1 MASVTSLTA
10 SVHQRLATALSAT
23 LPTADADPLLRRSDR
38 ADYQAN
44 GILALAKKAK
54 ANPRELATQVVARVE
69 SGELIGEI
77 EVSGPG
83 FLNIT
88 LTDRAITQNLAA
100 RYADD
105 TGRLG
110 VPTAERPGTT
120 VIDYAQPNVAKEMH
134 VGHLRSAVIGDA
146 VVQIL
151 EFTGENVVRRHHIG
165 DWGTQFGMLIQY
177 LDEHPHELDHKDA
190 RVSGEEAMSNLD
202 RLYKAARKLFDS
214 DEEFKTRARRRVVDL
229 QAGDPH
235 TLATWQK
242 FVDESKIYFFSVFEK
257 LDMEV
262 RDADI
267 VGESGYNDMLDETCR
282 LLEESGVA
290 VRSEGALCVF
300 FDDVKGPD
308 GNPVPLIV
316 KKSDGG
322 YGYAATDLSAIR
334 DRVFHLKANSLL
346 YVVDARQ
353 SLHFKMVFETAR
365 RAGWLNDDDVKAFQL
380 AFGTVLGKDGKPFKT
395 REGETIRLVD
405 LLDEAIDRAT
415 AVVREKAEKVGLTE
429 EEIVENGRY
438 VGIGA
443 VKYADLSTSAVR
455 DYKFDLDQMV
465 SLNGDTSV
473 YLQYAYAR
481 IQSILRKAGE
491 AGPAA
496 HPELELAPAERAL
509 GLHLDQF
516 GEAVAEV
523 AESYE
528 PHKLAAYLFR
538 LATLLTSFYD
548 QCPVLKAESPAQ
560 VENRLFL
567 VDLTARTLHR
577 GMALLATRTPSPH
590 APPPGYRPPAAG
602 RVALRHPRPGRCR
615 CLPLQSL
622 AWRPFPIRCPSWRPT
637 RAGVCSGLNSRFRR
651 GG

>member
-1 MASVTSLTA
+1 MASVPSLA
-10 SVHQRLATALSAT
+10 STVQQRLADALSAA
-23 LPTADADPLLRRSDR
+23 LPEAGSVDPLLRRSDR
-38 ADYQAN
+38 ADFQAN
-44 GILALAKKAK
+44 GILALAKKLK
-54 ANPRELATQVVARVE
+54 GNPRELAAKVTDALPANDV
-69 SGELIGEI
+69 IKEI

-88 LTDRAITQNLAA
+88 ITDEAIVKTLAA
-100 RYADD
+100 RAADD
-105 TGRLG
+105 RLG
-110 VPTAERPGTT
+110 IPLAENPGTT

-151 EFTGENVVRRHHIG
+151 QFTGEQVIRRHHIG

-177 LDEHPHELDHKDA
+177 LIEHPHELDHKSGEE
-190 RVSGEEAMSNLD
+190 VSGEEAMSNLN
-202 RLYKAARKLFDS
+202 RLYKAARVVFDS

-229 QAGDPH
+229 QAGDPE
-235 TLATWQK
+235 TVSLWQK
-242 FVDESKIYFFSVFEK
+242 FVDESKIYFNSVFEK
-257 LDMEV
+257 LDMEIN
-262 RDADI
+262 DADV
-267 VGESGYNDMLDETCR
+267 VGESGYNHMLDETCH

-290 VRSEGALCVF
+290 VRSNGALCVF

-308 GNPVPLIV
+308 GNPTPLIV

-334 DRVFHLKANSLL
+334 DRVQNLGADTLL

-365 RAGWLNDDDVKAFQL
+365 RAGWLNDKVHAAQL

-395 REGETIRLVD
+395 REGETVRLVD
-405 LLDEAIDRAT
+405 LLDEAIERAT
-415 AVVREKAEKVGLTE
+415 AVVREKAEKVGLAE
-429 EEIVENGRY
+429 QEIIENGRY

-481 IQSILRKAGE
+481 IRSIFGKAGDQK
-491 AGPAA
+491 PAA

-509 GLHLDQF
+509 ALHLDQF
-516 GEAVAEV
+516 GEMLAEV

-528 PHKLAAYLFR
+528 PHKLAAYLYQ
-538 LATLLTSFYD
+538 LASLYTTFYD
-548 QCPVLKAESPAQ
+548 QCPVIKPAPAQ
-560 VENRLFL
+560 EVAENRLFL
-567 VDLTARTLHR
+567 CDLTARTLHQ
-577 GMALLATRTPSPH
+577 GMALLGIRTPE
-590 APPPGYRPPAAG
+590 R
-602 RVALRHPRPGRCR
+602 L
-615 CLPLQSL
+615 
-622 AWRPFPIRCPSWRPT
+622 
-637 RAGVCSGLNSRFRR
+637 
-651 GG
+651 

>member
-1 MASVTSLTA
+1 MASVTSLSD
-10 SVHQRLATALSAT
+10 SVHQRLAAALSAA
-23 LPTADADPLLRRSDR
+23 LPQVGSADPLLRRSDR
-38 ADYQAN
+38 ADFQAN
-44 GILALAKKAK
+44 GILALAKKEK
-54 ANPRELATQVVARVE
+54 ANPRELATQVVSRVE
-69 SGELIGEI
+69 SGELIKDV

-83 FLNIT
+83 FLNVTI
-88 LTDRAITQNLAA
+88 TDRAITETLAA

-110 VPTAERPGTT
+110 VPRAERPGTT

-146 VVQIL
+146 VKQLL
-151 EFTGENVVRRHHIG
+151 EFTGESVVRRHHIG

-177 LDEHPHELDHKDA
+177 LEEHPHELDHKADEA
-190 RVSGEEAMSNLD
+190 SGEEAMSNLD
-202 RLYKAARKLFDS
+202 RLYKAARKVFDA

-229 QAGDPH
+229 QAGDPQ

-257 LDMEV
+257 LDMEI

-267 VGESGYNDMLDETCR
+267 VGESGYNDMLAETCR

-300 FDDVKGPD
+300 FDDIKGPD
-308 GNPVPLIV
+308 GNQVPLIV
-316 KKSDGG
+316 QKSDGG

-334 DRVFHLKANSLL
+334 DRVFNLKADSLI

-365 RAGWLNDDDVKAFQL
+365 KAGWLNDDVKAYQL

-395 REGETIRLVD
+395 REGETVRLVD
-405 LLDEAIDRAT
+405 LLDEAIDRAS
-415 AVVREKAEKVGLTE
+415 AVVREKAQDLSE
-429 EEIVENGRY
+429 EEIAERGAQ
-438 VGIGA
+438 VGVGA
-443 VKYADLSTSAVR
+443 VKYADLSTSANR

-491 AGPAA
+491 ARPVA
-496 HPELELAPAERAL
+496 HPELELHEAERAL
-509 GLHLDQF
+509 GLHADSF
-516 GEAVAEV
+516 AATVAE
-523 AESYE
+523 AATEYA
-528 PHKLAAYLFR
+528 PHKLAAYLYQ
-538 LATLLTSFYD
+538 LASLYTTFYD
-548 QCPVLKAESPAQ
+548 KCPVLKAETQ
-560 VENRLFL
+560 EQIENRLFL
-567 VDLTARTLHR
+567 CDITARTLQK
-577 GMALLATRTPSPH
+577 GMDLLGIRTPE
-590 APPPGYRPPAAG
+590 R
-602 RVALRHPRPGRCR
+602 L
-615 CLPLQSL
+615 
-622 AWRPFPIRCPSWRPT
+622 
-637 RAGVCSGLNSRFRR
+637 
-651 GG
+651 

>member
-1 MASVTSLTA
+1 MASVTSLSDTVQQHLA
-10 SVHQRLATALSAT
+10 SALSAT
-23 LPTADADPLLRRSDR
+23 LPEAAGADPLLRRSDR
-38 ADYQAN
+38 ADFQAN

-54 ANPRELATQVVARVE
+54 ANPRELAAQVVGRVVT
-69 SGELIGEI
+69 GDVIQDV

-88 LTDRAITQNLAA
+88 LADKAITENLAA

-110 VPTAERPGTT
+110 VPTAADPGTT

-134 VGHLRSAVIGDA
+134 VGHLRSAVIGDS
-146 VVQIL
+146 VVQLL
-151 EFTGENVVRRHHIG
+151 EFTGENVIRRHHIG

-177 LDEHPHELDHKDA
+177 LDEHPHELDHKA
-190 RVSGEEAMSNLD
+190 GQVTGEEAMSNLD
-202 RLYKAARKLFDS
+202 RLYKAARKKFDS

-235 TLATWQK
+235 TLAMWQK

-257 LDMEV
+257 LDMEI

-267 VGESGYNDMLDETCR
+267 VGESGYNDMLAETCR

-300 FDDVKGPD
+300 FDDIKGPD
-308 GNPVPLIV
+308 GKPVPLIV
-316 KKSDGG
+316 QKSDGG

-334 DRVFHLKANSLL
+334 DRVFNLKANTLL

-353 SLHFKMVFETAR
+353 ALHFRMVFETAR
-365 RAGWLNDDDVKAFQL
+365 RAGWLGDDVTASQL

-395 REGETIRLVD
+395 REGETVRLVD
-405 LLDEAIDRAT
+405 LLDEAIERAS
-415 AVVREKAEKVGLTE
+415 AVVREKAQDLSE
-429 EEIVENGRY
+429 EEIAERGAQ

-443 VKYADLSTSAVR
+443 VKYADLSTSANR

-491 AGPAA
+491 VRPAA
-496 HPELELAPAERAL
+496 HPELPLADAERAL
-509 GLHLDQF
+509 GLHLDSF
-516 GEAVAEV
+516 AETVREAAAEH
-523 AESYE
+523 A
-528 PHKLAAYLFR
+528 PHKLAAYLYQ
-538 LATLLTSFYD
+538 LASLFTTFYD
-548 QCPVLKAESPAQ
+548 KCPVLRAETPEQ

-567 VDLTARTLHR
+567 SDLTARTLHQ
-577 GMALLATRTPSPH
+577 GMTLMGIRTPEK
-590 APPPGYRPPAAG
+590 
-602 RVALRHPRPGRCR
+602 L
-615 CLPLQSL
+615 
-622 AWRPFPIRCPSWRPT
+622 
-637 RAGVCSGLNSRFRR
+637 
-651 GG
+651 

>member
-1 MASVTSLTA
+1 MASVTSLSA
-10 SVHQRLATALSAT
+10 CVQQHLATALSAA
-23 LPTADADPLLRRSDR
+23 LPEAGSADPLLRRSDR

-54 ANPRELATQVVARVE
+54 ANPRELATQVVSQVVT
-69 SGELIGEI
+69 GEVIKDI

-88 LTDRAITQNLAA
+88 LTDRAITENLAA
-100 RYADD
+100 RYADVD
-105 TGRLG
+105 RLG
-110 VPTAERPGTT
+110 VPFVENPGTT
-120 VIDYAQPNVAKEMH
+120 VVDYAQPNVAKEMH

-146 VVQIL
+146 VVHLL
-151 EFTGENVVRRHHIG
+151 EFTGETVVRRHHIG

-177 LDEHPHELDHKDA
+177 LDEHPHELDHKESQ
-190 RVSGEEAMSNLD
+190 VSGEEAMSNLD
-202 RLYKAARKLFDS
+202 RLYKTARKLFDS

-262 RDADI
+262 RDPDI
-267 VGESGYNDMLDETCR
+267 VGESGYNDMLAETCR

-300 FDDVKGPD
+300 FEDVKGPD

-316 KKSDGG
+316 QKSDGG

-334 DRVFHLKANSLL
+334 DRVFRLKANTLV

-353 SLHFKMVFETAR
+353 SLHFRMVFETAR
-365 RAGWLNDDDVKAFQL
+365 RADWLGDDVRAHQL

-395 REGETIRLVD
+395 REGVTVKLED
-405 LLDEAIDRAT
+405 LLDEAVQRAT
-415 AVVREKAEKVGLTE
+415 AVVREKAGKVGLTE
-429 EEIVENGRY
+429 QEIEENGRH
-438 VGIGA
+438 VGVGA

-465 SLNGDTSV
+465 SLNGDTAV

-491 AGPAA
+491 ARPAA

-509 GLHLDQF
+509 GLHLDAF
-516 GEAVAEV
+516 AETVTEAAAEY
-523 AESYE
+523 A
-528 PHKLAAYLFR
+528 PHKLTAYLYQ
-538 LATLLTSFYD
+538 LASLLTTFYD
-548 QCPVLKAESPAQ
+548 QCQVLSADNPPAV
-560 VENRLFL
+560 VENRLLL

-577 GMALLATRTPSPH
+577 GMGLLGIRTPE
-590 APPPGYRPPAAG
+590 R
-602 RVALRHPRPGRCR
+602 L
-615 CLPLQSL
+615 
-622 AWRPFPIRCPSWRPT
+622 
-637 RAGVCSGLNSRFRR
+637 
-651 GG
+651 

>member
-1 MASVTSLTA
+1 MASVTSLSDFVQQHLA
-10 SVHQRLATALSAT
+10 SALSAT
-23 LPTADADPLLRRSDR
+23 LPEAADADPLLRRSDR

-54 ANPRELATQVVARVE
+54 ANPRELATQVVARIE
-69 SGELIGEI
+69 SGDVIKDI

-88 LTDRAITQNLAA
+88 IADKAITENLAA
-100 RYADD
+100 RYADE

-110 VPTAERPGTT
+110 VPYAAHPGTT

-146 VVQIL
+146 VVQLL
-151 EFTGENVVRRHHIG
+151 EFTGESVVRRHHIG

-177 LDEHPHELDHKDA
+177 LDEHPHELDHKDT
-190 RVSGEEAMSNLD
+190 RISGEEAMSNLD

-229 QAGDPH
+229 QAGDPK
-235 TLATWQK
+235 TLAMWQK

-267 VGESGYNDMLDETCR
+267 VGESGYNDMLAETCR

-300 FDDVKGPD
+300 FEDVKGPD

-316 KKSDGG
+316 QKSDGG

-334 DRVFHLKANSLL
+334 DRVFNLKANSLL

-353 SLHFKMVFETAR
+353 ALHFRMVFETAR
-365 RAGWLNDDDVKAFQL
+365 RAGWLNDDVKAHQL

-395 REGETIRLVD
+395 REGETVKLQD
-405 LLDEAIDRAT
+405 LLDEAVERAT

-429 EEIVENGRY
+429 QEIVENGSY

-491 AGPAA
+491 ARPAA
-496 HPELELAPAERAL
+496 HPELDLAPAERAL

-516 GEAVAEV
+516 AETVQEV
-523 AESYE
+523 AASYE
-528 PHKLAAYLFR
+528 PHKLAAYLYQ
-538 LATLLTSFYD
+538 LASHLTSFYD
-548 QCPVLKAESPAQ
+548 QCPVLKAETPEQ
-560 VENRLFL
+560 VQNRLFL
-567 VDLTARTLHR
+567 VDVTARTLHR
-577 GMALLATRTPSPH
+577 GMALLGIRTPEK
-590 APPPGYRPPAAG
+590 
-602 RVALRHPRPGRCR
+602 L
-615 CLPLQSL
+615 
-622 AWRPFPIRCPSWRPT
+622 
-637 RAGVCSGLNSRFRR
+637 
-651 GG
+651 

>member
-1 MASVTSLTA
+1 MASVTSLSA
-10 SVHQRLATALSAT
+10 SVQQHLATALSAA
-23 LPTADADPLLRRSDR
+23 LPEAGSADPLLRRSDR

-54 ANPRELATQVVARVE
+54 ANPRELATQVVSRVVT
-69 SGELIGEI
+69 GEVIKDI

-88 LTDRAITQNLAA
+88 LADKAIVENLAA
-100 RYADD
+100 RYADAD
-105 TGRLG
+105 RLG
-110 VPTAERPGTT
+110 VPFAENPGTT
-120 VIDYAQPNVAKEMH
+120 VVDYAQPNVAKEMH

-146 VVQIL
+146 VVQLL
-151 EFTGENVVRRHHIG
+151 EFTGESVVRRHHIG

-177 LDEHPHELDHKDA
+177 LDEHPHELDHKNT

-202 RLYKAARKLFDS
+202 RLYKTARKLFDS

-262 RDADI
+262 RDPDI
-267 VGESGYNDMLDETCR
+267 VGESGYNDMLAETCR

-316 KKSDGG
+316 QKTDGG

-334 DRVFHLKANSLL
+334 DRVFNLKANTLV

-353 SLHFKMVFETAR
+353 SLHFRMVFETAR
-365 RAGWLNDDDVKAFQL
+365 RAGWLGDDVTAHQL

-395 REGETIRLVD
+395 REGGTVKLED
-405 LLDEAIDRAT
+405 LLDEAVQRAT
-415 AVVREKAEKVGLTE
+415 AVVREKAGKVGLTE
-429 EEIVENGRY
+429 QEIEENGRY
-438 VGIGA
+438 VGVGA

-491 AGPAA
+491 ARPAA

-516 GEAVAEV
+516 GETVLEV
-523 AESYE
+523 AASYE
-528 PHKLAAYLFR
+528 PHKLASYLYQ
-538 LATLLTSFYD
+538 LASLLTTFYD
-548 QCPVLKAESPAQ
+548 QCQVLSADNAPEV

-577 GMALLATRTPSPH
+577 GMGLLGIRTPE
-590 APPPGYRPPAAG
+590 R
-602 RVALRHPRPGRCR
+602 L
-615 CLPLQSL
+615 
-622 AWRPFPIRCPSWRPT
+622 
-637 RAGVCSGLNSRFRR
+637 
-651 GG
+651 

>member
-1 MASVTSLTA
+1 MASVTSLTSA
-10 SVHQRLATALSAT
+10 VHQRLASALSAA
-23 LPTADADPLLRRSDR
+23 LPETADADPLLRRSDR
-38 ADYQAN
+38 ADFQAN

-54 ANPRELATQVVARVE
+54 ANPRELATQVVGQVVT
-69 SGELIGEI
+69 GDVIGKV

-88 LTDRAITQNLAA
+88 VTDKAITENLAA
-100 RYADD
+100 RAADAE
-105 TGRLG
+105 GRLG
-110 VPTAERPGTT
+110 VPFTEQPGTT

-134 VGHLRSAVIGDA
+134 VGHLRSAVIGDS
-146 VVQIL
+146 VVKLL
-151 EFTGENVVRRHHIG
+151 EFTGETVIRRHHIG

-177 LDEHPHELDHKDA
+177 LDEHPHELDHKA
-190 RVSGEEAMSNLD
+190 AEVTGEEAMSNLD

-235 TLATWQK
+235 TLAMWQK

-257 LDMEV
+257 LDMEI
-262 RDADI
+262 RDPDI
-267 VGESGYNDMLDETCR
+267 VGESGYNDMLAETCR

-300 FDDVKGPD
+300 FDDIKGPD
-308 GNPVPLIV
+308 GKPVPLIV
-316 KKSDGG
+316 QKSDGG

-334 DRVFHLKANSLL
+334 DRVFNLKANSII

-365 RAGWLNDDDVKAFQL
+365 RAGWLNDDVKAYQL

-395 REGETIRLVD
+395 REGETVRLVD
-405 LLDEAIDRAT
+405 LLDEAIDRAS
-415 AVVREKAEKVGLTE
+415 AVVREKAQDLSEA
-429 EEIVENGRY
+429 EIAERGAQ

-443 VKYADLSTSAVR
+443 VKYADLSTSANR

-481 IQSILRKAGE
+481 IQSILRKAGDVR
-491 AGPAA
+491 PSA
-496 HPELELAPAERAL
+496 HPELALTDAERAL
-509 GLHLDQF
+509 GLHVDAF
-516 GEAVAEV
+516 AETVAEAA
-523 AESYE
+523 AEYA
-528 PHKLAAYLFR
+528 PHKMAAYLYQ
-538 LATLLTSFYD
+538 LASLYTSFYD
-548 QCPVLKAESPAQ
+548 KCPVLKAQTPEQ

-567 VDLTARTLHR
+567 CDVTARTLHQ
-577 GMALLATRTPSPH
+577 GMALLGIRTPE
-590 APPPGYRPPAAG
+590 R
-602 RVALRHPRPGRCR
+602 L
-615 CLPLQSL
+615 
-622 AWRPFPIRCPSWRPT
+622 
-637 RAGVCSGLNSRFRR
+637 
-651 GG
+651 

>member
-10 SVHQRLATALSAT
+10 SVHQRLASALSAA
-23 LPTADADPLLRRSDR
+23 LPETADADPLLRRSDR
-38 ADYQAN
+38 ADFQAN

-54 ANPRELATQVVARVE
+54 ANPRELATRVVSEVVT
-69 SGELIGEI
+69 GDVIGDV

-83 FLNIT
+83 FLNVT
-88 LTDRAITQNLAA
+88 VTDRAITENLAA
-100 RYADD
+100 RVADSE
-105 TGRLG
+105 GRLG
-110 VPTAERPGTT
+110 VPRADHPGTT

-146 VVQIL
+146 VVRLL

-177 LDEHPHELDHKDA
+177 LDEHPHELDHRA
-190 RVSGEEAMSNLD
+190 GAVTGEEAMSNLD
-202 RLYKAARKLFDS
+202 RLYKAARRLFDA

-242 FVDESKIYFFSVFEK
+242 FVDESKIYFFSVFDK

-267 VGESGYNDMLDETCR
+267 VGESGYNDMLEETCR

-300 FDDVKGPD
+300 FDDIKGPD
-308 GNPVPLIV
+308 GSPVPLIV
-316 KKSDGG
+316 QKSDGG

-334 DRVFHLKANSLL
+334 DRVFQLKADRLL

-353 SLHFKMVFETAR
+353 ALHFRMVFETAR
-365 RAGWLNDDDVKAFQL
+365 RAGWLNDEVTAYQL

-395 REGETIRLVD
+395 REGETVRLVD
-405 LLDEAIDRAT
+405 LLDEAIERAS
-415 AVVREKAEKVGLTE
+415 AVVREKAQDLSE
-429 EEIVENGRY
+429 EEIAERGAQ

-443 VKYADLSTSAVR
+443 VKYADLSTSASR

-481 IQSILRKAGE
+481 IRSILRKAGDLR
-491 AGPAA
+491 PAA
-496 HPELELAPAERAL
+496 HPELGLTPAERAL
-509 GLHLDQF
+509 GLHVDAF
-516 GEAVAEV
+516 AEAAGDAAAEY
-523 AESYE
+523 A
-528 PHKLAAYLFR
+528 PHKLAAYLYQ
-538 LATLLTSFYD
+538 LASLYTSFYD
-548 QCPVLKAESPAQ
+548 KCPVLKAETPEQ

-567 VDLTARTLHR
+567 CDVTARTLHQ
-577 GMALLATRTPSPH
+577 GMALLGIRTPE
-590 APPPGYRPPAAG
+590 R
-602 RVALRHPRPGRCR
+602 L
-615 CLPLQSL
+615 
-622 AWRPFPIRCPSWRPT
+622 
-637 RAGVCSGLNSRFRR
+637 
-651 GG
+651 

>member
-1 MASVTSLTA
+1 MASVTSLSD
-10 SVHQRLATALSAT
+10 SVHQRLAAALSAA
-23 LPTADADPLLRRSDR
+23 LPQAGSADPLLRRSDR
-38 ADYQAN
+38 ADFQAN

-69 SGELIGEI
+69 SGELLQDI

-88 LTDRAITQNLAA
+88 VSDKAITENLSA

-110 VPTAERPGTT
+110 VPPAEHPGTT

-146 VVQIL
+146 VVQLL

-177 LDEHPHELDHKDA
+177 LDEHPHELDHGSA
-190 RVSGEEAMSNLD
+190 EVSGEEAMSNLD
-202 RLYKAARKLFDS
+202 RLYKASRKLFDS

-229 QAGDPH
+229 QAGDEK
-235 TLATWQK
+235 TLAMWQK

-257 LDMEV
+257 LDMEI

-267 VGESGYNDMLDETCR
+267 VGESGYNDMLAETCR

-300 FDDVKGPD
+300 FDDIKGPD
-308 GNPVPLIV
+308 GKPVPLIV
-316 KKSDGG
+316 QKSDGG

-334 DRVFHLKANSLL
+334 DRVFHLKADSLI

-365 RAGWLNDDDVKAFQL
+365 KAGWLNDDVKAYQL

-395 REGETIRLVD
+395 REGETVRLVD
-405 LLDEAIDRAT
+405 LLDEAIDRAS
-415 AVVREKAEKVGLTE
+415 AVVREKAQDLSE
-429 EEIVENGRY
+429 EEIAERGAQ
-438 VGIGA
+438 VGVGA
-443 VKYADLSTSAVR
+443 VKYADLSTSANR

-491 AGPAA
+491 VRPAA
-496 HPELELAPAERAL
+496 HPELELHAAERAL
-509 GLHLDQF
+509 GLHLDAF
-516 GEAVAEV
+516 AETVTEAAREY
-523 AESYE
+523 A
-528 PHKLAAYLFR
+528 PHKMTAYLYQ
-538 LATLLTSFYD
+538 LASLYTTFYD
-548 QCPVLKAESPAQ
+548 KCPVLKAETPQQ

-567 VDLTARTLHR
+567 CDITARTLHR
-577 GMALLATRTPSPH
+577 GMSLLGIRTPE
-590 APPPGYRPPAAG
+590 R
-602 RVALRHPRPGRCR
+602 L
-615 CLPLQSL
+615 
-622 AWRPFPIRCPSWRPT
+622 
-637 RAGVCSGLNSRFRR
+637 
-651 GG
+651 

>member
-1 MASVTSLTA
+1 MASVTSLSDSVQQQLA
-10 SVHQRLATALSAT
+10 SALSAS
-23 LPTADADPLLRRSDR
+23 LPEAAGADPLLRRSDR
-38 ADYQAN
+38 ADFQAN

-54 ANPRELATQVVARVE
+54 ANPRELATQVVSQVVAGDV
-69 SGELIGEI
+69 IKEI

-88 LTDRAITQNLAA
+88 IADRAITTNLAA
-100 RYADD
+100 RYADE

-110 VPTAERPGTT
+110 VPFAAEPGTT

-134 VGHLRSAVIGDA
+134 VGHLRSAVIGDS

-151 EFTGENVVRRHHIG
+151 EFTGENVIRRHHIG

-177 LDEHPHELDHKDA
+177 LDEHPHELDHKSA
-190 RVSGEEAMSNLD
+190 EVSGEEAMSNLD
-202 RLYKAARKLFDS
+202 RLYKAARKKFDS

-229 QAGDPH
+229 QAGDPQ
-235 TLATWQK
+235 TLAMWQK

-257 LDMEV
+257 LDMEIQ
-262 RDADI
+262 DPDI
-267 VGESGYNDMLDETCR
+267 VGESGYNDMLAETCR

-300 FDDVKGPD
+300 FEDVKGPD
-308 GNPVPLIV
+308 GNQVPLIV
-316 KKSDGG
+316 QKSDGG

-334 DRVFHLKANSLL
+334 DRVFNLKANTLV

-353 SLHFKMVFETAR
+353 ALHFKMVFETAR
-365 RAGWLNDDDVKAFQL
+365 RAGWLNDDVTAFQL

-395 REGETIRLVD
+395 REGETVRLVD
-405 LLDEAIDRAT
+405 LLDEAIDRAS
-415 AVVREKAEKVGLTE
+415 AVVREKAQDLSEQ
-429 EEIVENGRY
+429 EIAERGAQ

-443 VKYADLSTSAVR
+443 VKYADLSTSANR

-491 AGPAA
+491 VRPAA
-496 HPELELAPAERAL
+496 HPELELADAERAL
-509 GLHLDQF
+509 GLHADAFAEL
-516 GEAVAEV
+516 VAE
-523 AESYE
+523 AAADYA
-528 PHKLAAYLFR
+528 PHKLAAYLYQ
-538 LATLLTSFYD
+538 LASLYTTFYD
-548 QCPVLKAESPAQ
+548 KCPVLKAETPAQ

-567 VDLTARTLHR
+567 CDVTARTLHQ
-577 GMALLATRTPSPH
+577 GMSLLGIRTPEK
-590 APPPGYRPPAAG
+590 
-602 RVALRHPRPGRCR
+602 L
-615 CLPLQSL
+615 
-622 AWRPFPIRCPSWRPT
+622 
-637 RAGVCSGLNSRFRR
+637 
-651 GG
+651 

>member
-1 MASVTSLTA
+1 MASVPSLA
-10 SVHQRLATALSAT
+10 STVQQRLADALSAA
-23 LPTADADPLLRRSDR
+23 LPEAGSADPLLRRSDR
-38 ADYQAN
+38 ADFQAN
-44 GILALAKKAK
+44 GILALAKKLK
-54 ANPRELATQVVARVE
+54 GNPREMAAKVVDA
-69 SGELIGEI
+69 IGSDDVLKDI

-83 FLNIT
+83 FLNISISDT
-88 LTDRAITQNLAA
+88 AITRTLAA
-100 RYADD
+100 RAADD
-105 TGRLG
+105 RLG
-110 VPTAERPGTT
+110 VPFSTEPGTT

-146 VVQIL
+146 MVQIL
-151 EFTGENVVRRHHIG
+151 EFAGERVVRRHHIG

-177 LDEHPHELDHKDA
+177 LIEHPHELDHKEADGA
-190 RVSGEEAMSNLD
+190 GEVSGEEAMSNLN
-202 RLYKAARKLFDS
+202 RLYKASRAVFDS
-214 DEEFKTRARRRVVDL
+214 DEEFKSRARDRVVAL
-229 QAGDPH
+229 QAGDEE
-235 TLATWQK
+235 TLALWQK
-242 FVDESKIYFFSVFEK
+242 FVDESKIYFYSVFEK

-262 RDADI
+262 RDPDI

-282 LLEESGVA
+282 ILEESGVA

-316 KKSDGG
+316 KKSNGG

-334 DRVFHLKANSLL
+334 DRVQNLDASTLL

-365 RAGWLNDDDVKAFQL
+365 RAGWLNDKVKAHQL

-395 REGETIRLVD
+395 REGETVRLVD

-415 AVVREKAEKVGLTE
+415 AVVREKAAKVGLSE
-429 EEIVENGRY
+429 QEIVENGRY
-438 VGIGA
+438 VGVGA

-481 IQSILRKAGE
+481 IQSIKRKAGE
-491 AGPAA
+491 RRPAA
-496 HPELELAPAERAL
+496 HAELPLAPAERAL

-516 GEAVAEV
+516 GEVLAEV
-523 AESYE
+523 ASSYE
-528 PHKLAAYLFR
+528 PHKLAAYLYQ
-538 LATLLTSFYD
+538 LASHLTTFYD
-548 QCPVLKAESPAQ
+548 QCHVLSADNPAEV

-567 VDLTARTLHR
+567 VDLTGRTLHR
-577 GMALLATRTPSPH
+577 GMALLGIRTPE
-590 APPPGYRPPAAG
+590 R
-602 RVALRHPRPGRCR
+602 L
-615 CLPLQSL
+615 
-622 AWRPFPIRCPSWRPT
+622 
-637 RAGVCSGLNSRFRR
+637 
-651 GG
+651 

>member
-1 MASVTSLTA
+1 MASVTSLSDSVQQHLA
-10 SVHQRLATALSAT
+10 SALSAT
-23 LPTADADPLLRRSDR
+23 LPEAAGADPLLRRSDR
-38 ADYQAN
+38 ADFQAN

-54 ANPRELATQVVARVE
+54 ANPRELATQVVAQVAA
-69 SGELIGEI
+69 GDVIKDV

-88 LTDRAITQNLAA
+88 IADRAITENLAA
-100 RYADD
+100 RYADE

-110 VPTAERPGTT
+110 VPYAAHPGTT

-146 VVQIL
+146 VVQLL

-190 RVSGEEAMSNLD
+190 QVTGEEAMSNLD
-202 RLYKAARKLFDS
+202 RLYKAARGKFDS

-229 QAGDPH
+229 QAGDPQ
-235 TLATWQK
+235 TLAMWQK

-257 LDMEV
+257 LDMEIQ
-262 RDADI
+262 DPDI
-267 VGESGYNDMLDETCR
+267 VGESGYNDMLADTCR
-282 LLEESGVA
+282 MLEESGVA

-300 FDDVKGPD
+300 FEDVKGPD
-308 GNPVPLIV
+308 GKPVPLIV
-316 KKSDGG
+316 QKSDGG

-334 DRVFHLKANSLL
+334 DRVFNLKASTLL

-353 SLHFKMVFETAR
+353 ALHFKMVFETAR
-365 RAGWLNDDDVKAFQL
+365 RAGWLNDDVKAHQL

-395 REGETIRLVD
+395 RAGETVKLQD
-405 LLDEAIDRAT
+405 LLDEAVERAT

-429 EEIVENGRY
+429 QEITENGRY

-481 IQSILRKAGE
+481 VQSILRKAGE
-491 AGPAA
+491 ARPAA
-496 HPELELAPAERAL
+496 RPELELAPAERAL

-516 GEAVAEV
+516 AETVLEV
-523 AESYE
+523 AADYE
-528 PHKLAAYLFR
+528 PHKLAAYLYQ
-538 LATLLTSFYD
+538 LASLLTTFYD
-548 QCPVLKAESPAQ
+548 QCPVLKADTAEQ

-577 GMALLATRTPSPH
+577 GMALLGIRTPEK
-590 APPPGYRPPAAG
+590 
-602 RVALRHPRPGRCR
+602 L
-615 CLPLQSL
+615 
-622 AWRPFPIRCPSWRPT
+622 
-637 RAGVCSGLNSRFRR
+637 
-651 GG
+651 